1 MKDITC
7 STAVQKTVAK
17 ILLPCFFMLMMAFAA
32 INSAFAQSK
41 GTVKGKVITADGLP
55 LPYASVALHL
65 EDDKLFK
72 GSMSDSAGVF
82 VFSALPHG
90 NYKIKVSSMGFT
102 THHGALLN
110 LSSSQ
115 SSINLDKI
123 ILKEDAQVLASVQ
136 VTAQKKLI
144 EHGLDRMVLNVENS
158 ILSEGNTALE
168 LLERAPGVK
177 VDDEGKISLK
187 GRPGVSVMINGKLTY
202 LSPAE
207 LAILLKGTNSASIS
221 KIEILSNPSAKYDAA
236 GNAGMINIVFKKNQS
251 SGLNGSVSVN
261 GGAGRN
267 ARYGSGVNLNY
278 RNKNVNV
285 FGSYNYAYR
294 GETEYLDFER
304 RFYND
309 GQAIGKYD
317 RISNQHTKTN
327 EPLNTHNFRFGVD
340 FDLDTANTIGFL
352 LNGNTGKY
360 LHDSRTGNIL
370 RDYAGNTITDMST
383 TNYDRQNWQNLTY
396 NLNYLHKF
404 KKAGREFSADA
415 DYASN
420 SFTSNLNLDTYTL
433 PSAISPNGESSSRKG
448 FVPAKTNVYIAKV
461 DYKDVFYKTFNI
473 ETGLKSSII
482 NSDNNLQYQSLNNG
496 NWEFDAASS
505 NYFKYKEQIHA
516 GYLNMNQTFKY
527 FSVQLGLRAE
537 YTQTTG
543 NQVTTAT
550 VFNRDYFQLFPTVT
564 FNKPLGENHQLQ
576 FAYNR
581 RIERPDYG
589 DLNPFRVFRDPL
601 LYYEGN
607 PYLRPELTQSFMIN
621 HIFKQKYTASIN
633 YSRTKDVITWLTGQN
648 DATNTT
654 FESPQN
660 LNSLTNYGIAFTGQT
675 NYFSWWTAS
684 NFGNLFMNEY
694 SGDLGQG
701 TFTNRQLSFSA
712 NTQNSFKAGK
722 GYSFELNGFYNS
734 KSVYGTAT
742 EKAYY
747 AISAAMQKQVLND
760 KGSIKL
766 LVNDIFQTN
775 QYRQITRYQ
784 NIDMYSHIMV
794 DSRRVVLSFSYR
806 FGKQIASRERK
817 SGSEDIQNRVKG
829 GG

>member
-1 MKDITC
+1 
-7 STAVQKTVAK
+7 
-17 ILLPCFFMLMMAFAA
+17 
-32 INSAFAQSK
+32 
-41 GTVKGKVITADGLP
+41 
-55 LPYASVALHL
+55 
-65 EDDKLFK
+65 
-72 GSMSDSAGVF
+72 
-82 VFSALPHG
+82 
-90 NYKIKVSSMGFT
+90 
-102 THHGALLN
+102 
-110 LSSSQ
+110 
-115 SSINLDKI
+115 
-123 ILKEDAQVLASVQ
+123 
-136 VTAQKKLI
+136 
-144 EHGLDRMVLNVENS
+144 
-158 ILSEGNTALE
+158 
-168 LLERAPGVK
+168 
-177 VDDEGKISLK
+177 
-187 GRPGVSVMINGKLTY
+187 
-202 LSPAE
+202 
-207 LAILLKGTNSASIS
+207 
-221 KIEILSNPSAKYDAA
+221 
-236 GNAGMINIVFKKNQS
+236 
-251 SGLNGSVSVN
+251 
-261 GGAGRN
+261 
-267 ARYGSGVNLNY
+267 
-278 RNKNVNV
+278 
-285 FGSYNYAYR
+285 
-294 GETEYLDFER
+294 
-304 RFYND
+304 
-309 GQAIGKYD
+309 
-317 RISNQHTKTN
+317 
-327 EPLNTHNFRFGVD
+327 
-340 FDLDTANTIGFL
+340 
-352 LNGNTGKY
+352 
-360 LHDSRTGNIL
+360 
-370 RDYAGNTITDMST
+370 
-383 TNYDRQNWQNLTY
+383 
-396 NLNYLHKF
+396 
-404 KKAGREFSADA
+404 
-415 DYASN
+415 
-420 SFTSNLNLDTYTL
+420 
-433 PSAISPNGESSSRKG
+433 
-448 FVPAKTNVYIAKV
+448 
-461 DYKDVFYKTFNI
+461 
-473 ETGLKSSII
+473 
-482 NSDNNLQYQSLNNG
+482 
-496 NWEFDAASS
+496 
-505 NYFKYKEQIHA
+505 
-516 GYLNMNQTFKY
+516 MNQTFKY
-527 FSVQLGLRAE
+527 FSLQLGLRAE

-684 NFGNLFMNEY
+684 NFANLFMNEY

-747 AISAAMQKQVLND
+747 AISVAMQKQVLND

-794 DSRRVVLSFSYR
+794 DSRRVVFIFFISFW
-806 FGKQIASRERK
+806 KQMASRERK